1 MLAGASERAR
11 VAASERHKWRMS
23 ELVQRR
29 TPANNL
35 DLMITKCSL
44 IQQKRSQDNNTN
56 LKTKH
61 RLHVNNINQM
71 QQLHSFHDDKID
83 LMTII

>member
-23 ELVQRR
+23 R

-35 DLMITKCSL
+35 DLMITTCSL
-44 IQQKRSQDNNTN
+44 LQQKRSHDNNTN

-83 LMTII
+83 LMTTI